1 MVDKIKGMCEKEHIS
16 IKKLEEKLEMGNGTI
31 SKWKNG
37 NPKVKNLKK
46 VADYF
51 NVDISYF
58 ID

>member
-16 IKKLEEKLEMGNGTI
+16 IKKLEEKLGMGNGTI
-31 SKWKNG
+31 SKWEKSC
-37 NPKVKNLKK
+37 PRVDTLKK

-51 NVDISYF
+51 NVSISYF